1 VSRAAIEQLLYS
13 TDNAF
18 ETTGTPADE
27 AHSLLSNLR
36 TVEDD
41 DWLWVAPGA
50 GRRIF
55 DIVRHVG
62 DCKYV
67 YDNHAFGDGT
77 INWDQPGTIPSVE
90 LESPRS
96 ALIGWL
102 REGHLRWRASIARLD
117 DDDQLLRLRRTNWG
131 ELKETRWIIGVMIEH
146 DLYHA
151 GEINHIRALRQGTD
165 RWAWES

>member
-1 VSRAAIEQLLYS
+1 MTRAVVEQLLHL

-18 ETTGTPADE
+18 ETIGTPADE

-36 TVEDD
+36 SVTDD
-41 DWLWVAPGA
+41 DWLWVPPGG
-50 GRRIF
+50 GRCVF

-62 DCKYV
+62 ECKYV
-67 YDNHAFGDGT
+67 YNNHAFGDGT
-77 INWDQPGTIPSVE
+77 KRWDRPGTVPTIEPEMPRADVIDWLRKGQACWRGSISE
-90 LESPRS
+90 LE
-96 ALIGWL
+96 GDEEL
-102 REGHLRWRASIARLD
+102 RRT
-117 DDDQLLRLRRTNWG
+117 RRTNWG
-131 ELKETRWIIGVMIEH
+131 ELKETRWLIAVMIEH